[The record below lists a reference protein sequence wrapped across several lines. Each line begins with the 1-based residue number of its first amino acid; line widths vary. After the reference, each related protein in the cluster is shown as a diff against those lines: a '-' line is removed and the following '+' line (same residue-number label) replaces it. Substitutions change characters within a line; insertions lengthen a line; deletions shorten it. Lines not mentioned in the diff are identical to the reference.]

1 MKLLYNFFIKFN
13 NYNLQGRVTKKL
25 GFPTGGI
32 AREPFYGRFGVT
44 PKPTVKSG

>member
-1 MKLLYNFFIKFN
+1 MLYNLSIKIK
-13 NYNLQGRVTKKL
+13 YDYLQGRVTMKL

-32 AREPFYGRFGVT
+32 AREPFGRFGVT